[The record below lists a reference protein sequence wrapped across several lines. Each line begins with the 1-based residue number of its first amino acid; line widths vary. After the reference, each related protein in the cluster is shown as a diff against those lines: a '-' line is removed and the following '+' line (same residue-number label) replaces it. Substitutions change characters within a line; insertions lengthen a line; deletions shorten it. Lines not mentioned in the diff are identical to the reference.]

1 MTVRTVGIGSSV
13 PLNATAKLSNAFNV
27 QSTVMR
33 IVAKGASA
41 HVAITTGPLATNTD
55 FFILS
60 GEEEQIA
67 LTKGSQV
74 VVGITTGTTTILEAP
89 EGTQMPF
96 IVGDYVTLDT
106 ANDANYTTLIN
117 HVKVTDV
124 NNNLPYGASGFG
136 KSRVTVDANTATGTH
151 ANAFV
156 FTKSKNTYWNG
167 LGFQSSHGHVGAIVG
182 MRDSTAM
189 NTSHKIRIE
198 IGGTGINASEEKT
211 WDFLNTGDL
220 SISDGNLVVASGH
233 GIDFSAHGNTSSMTS
248 ELLDDYEEGS
258 WLPSFYP
265 QSSAMTHSYNLR
277 TGTYVKIGSV
287 VYWAFRMRLSGL
299 SGQMGQ
305 TMGFAGLPYTVD
317 NSQPQFTANLYG
329 ESYNGETATGMFYD
343 GGTTRGTLYYHKN
356 DVQNRLYASD
366 LNPTHLLPLL
376 CRNGKVRASDLNI
389 VIPNAL
395 CISNWL

>member
-124 NNNLPYGASGFG
+124 KNTIPSIDGGGYTR
-136 KSRVTVDANTATGTH
+136 SRVTVDANTAG
-151 ANAFV
+151 
-156 FTKSKNTYWNG
+156 
-167 LGFQSSHGHVGAIVG
+167 II
-182 MRDSTAM
+182 TAY
-189 NTSHKIRIE
+189 TSNS
-198 IGGTGINASEEKT
+198 GGS
-211 WDFLNTGDL
+211 L
-220 SISDGNLVVASGH
+220 
-233 GIDFSAHGNTSSMTS
+233 MTS
-248 ELLDDYEEGS
+248 KKI
-258 WLPSFYP
+258 
-265 QSSAMTHSYNLR
+265 SA
-277 TGTYVKIGSV
+277 KI
-287 VYWAFRMRLSGL
+287 A
-299 SGQMGQ
+299 
-305 TMGFAGLPYTVD
+305 D
-317 NSQPQFTANLYG
+317 
-329 ESYNGETATGMFYD
+329 GETASSTACLYFQQVQKTG
-343 GGTTRGTLYYHKN
+343 
-356 DVQNRLYASD
+356 
-366 LNPTHLLPLL
+366 
-376 CRNGKVRASDLNI
+376 
-389 VIPNAL
+389 
-395 CISNWL
+395 

>member
-55 FFILS
+55 FFVLS

-136 KSRVTVDANTATGTH
+136 KSRVTVDANTAG
-151 ANAFV
+151 
-156 FTKSKNTYWNG
+156 
-167 LGFQSSHGHVGAIVG
+167 II
-182 MRDSTAM
+182 TAY
-189 NTSHKIRIE
+189 TSNS
-198 IGGTGINASEEKT
+198 GGS
-211 WDFLNTGDL
+211 L
-220 SISDGNLVVASGH
+220 
-233 GIDFSAHGNTSSMTS
+233 MTS
-248 ELLDDYEEGS
+248 KKI
-258 WLPSFYP
+258 
-265 QSSAMTHSYNLR
+265 SA
-277 TGTYVKIGSV
+277 KI
-287 VYWAFRMRLSGL
+287 A
-299 SGQMGQ
+299 
-305 TMGFAGLPYTVD
+305 D
-317 NSQPQFTANLYG
+317 
-329 ESYNGETATGMFYD
+329 GETASSTACLYFQQVQKTG
-343 GGTTRGTLYYHKN
+343 
-356 DVQNRLYASD
+356 
-366 LNPTHLLPLL
+366 
-376 CRNGKVRASDLNI
+376 
-389 VIPNAL
+389 
-395 CISNWL
+395 

>member
-55 FFILS
+55 FFILG

-124 NNNLPYGASGFG
+124 KNTIPSIDGGGYTR
-136 KSRVTVDANTATGTH
+136 SRVTVDANTAG
-151 ANAFV
+151 
-156 FTKSKNTYWNG
+156 
-167 LGFQSSHGHVGAIVG
+167 II
-182 MRDSTAM
+182 TAY
-189 NTSHKIRIE
+189 TSNS
-198 IGGTGINASEEKT
+198 GGS
-211 WDFLNTGDL
+211 L
-220 SISDGNLVVASGH
+220 
-233 GIDFSAHGNTSSMTS
+233 MTS
-248 ELLDDYEEGS
+248 KKI
-258 WLPSFYP
+258 
-265 QSSAMTHSYNLR
+265 SA
-277 TGTYVKIGSV
+277 KI
-287 VYWAFRMRLSGL
+287 A
-299 SGQMGQ
+299 
-305 TMGFAGLPYTVD
+305 D
-317 NSQPQFTANLYG
+317 
-329 ESYNGETATGMFYD
+329 GETASSTACLYFQQVQKTG
-343 GGTTRGTLYYHKN
+343 
-356 DVQNRLYASD
+356 
-366 LNPTHLLPLL
+366 
-376 CRNGKVRASDLNI
+376 
-389 VIPNAL
+389 
-395 CISNWL
+395 